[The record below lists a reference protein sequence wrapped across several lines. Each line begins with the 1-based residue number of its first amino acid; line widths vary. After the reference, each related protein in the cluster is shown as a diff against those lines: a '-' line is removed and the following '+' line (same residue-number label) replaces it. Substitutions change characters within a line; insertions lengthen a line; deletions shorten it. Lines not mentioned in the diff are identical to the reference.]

1 MRFERIKK
9 LERILFAAGAILL
22 FIAAAT
28 FLKATGPVSSDAFD
42 EAHAVIR
49 TLWISSGLSVFSF
62 FQGFVLHI
70 LRKDAEEAVRDLER
84 KLNK

>member
-9 LERILFAAGAILL
+9 LERILFTAGVILL
-22 FIAAAT
+22 FITGAT

-42 EAHAVIR
+42 EARTVMR
-49 TLWISSGLSVFSF
+49 TLRICFGLSLFSF
-62 FQGFVLHI
+62 FQGFVLHL
-70 LRKDAEEAVRDLER
+70 LRKDAEEAVGDLER

>member
-22 FIAAAT
+22 IAAGAV

-42 EAHAVIR
+42 EARAVIR
-49 TLWISSGLSVFSF
+49 TLWTCFGLSVFSF

-70 LRKDAEEAVRDLER
+70 LRKDVEEEVRDLER